1 MAFPYVSTSDDEK
14 LENSLLSGFAE
25 NCNNG
30 FEKDRISYT
39 DTCTVT
45 GQDLKKH
52 HSMDSVRVSYCIFLG
67 SSMLYLFFA
76 FTNMYIT
83 GLGDIMDGKQT
94 KWTDQSDCLLQWW
107 FRGFRPCK
115 IRRLE

>member
-25 NCNNG
+25 NCNSCLERN
-30 FEKDRISYT
+30 RVTYT

-52 HSMDSVRVSYCIFLG
+52 HSMDSIRVSFIYFFGFFHAIFV
-67 SSMLYLFFA
+67 LYIDRNQPVHYR
-76 FTNMYIT
+76 T
-83 GLGDIMDGKQT
+83 
-94 KWTDQSDCLLQWW
+94 
-107 FRGFRPCK
+107 
-115 IRRLE
+115 

>member
-25 NCNNG
+25 NCNSCLERN
-30 FEKDRISYT
+30 RVTYT

-52 HSMDSVRVSYCIFLG
+52 HSMDSIRVSFYIFFLV
-67 SSMLYLFFA
+67 LLC
-76 FTNMYIT
+76 YICSVHW
-83 GLGDIMDGKQT
+83 Q
-94 KWTDQSDCLLQWW
+94 
-107 FRGFRPCK
+107 
-115 IRRLE
+115 